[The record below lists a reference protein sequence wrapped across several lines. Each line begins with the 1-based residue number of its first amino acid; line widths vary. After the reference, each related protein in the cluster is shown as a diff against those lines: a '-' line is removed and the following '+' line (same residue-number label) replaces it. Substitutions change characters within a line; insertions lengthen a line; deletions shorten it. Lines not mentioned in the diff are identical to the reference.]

1 MVVRVSRHDWLQN
14 RFPSIR
20 TVHIAGPQGAP
31 FQVAKLIEHE
41 QRVITHA
48 AELTVPGR
56 TFLRAMG
63 RADRTVHV
71 QRDPLGRFAL
81 VKAVNLLS

>member
-41 QRVITHA
+41 QRVIAHA
-48 AELTVPGR
+48 AEMPVLDGAL
-56 TFLRAMG
+56 LRAVG
-63 RADRTVHV
+63 WADGTVHV
-71 QRDPLGRFAL
+71 QRDPLRRLAL
-81 VKAVNLLS
+81 VKAVNPLS

>member
-1 MVVRVSRHDWLQN
+1 MVVRVSRDDWLQN

-48 AELTVPGR
+48 AEVTVPGR

-63 RADRTVHV
+63 RADRAIHI
-71 QRDPLGRFAL
+71 QRDPLGRFAF
-81 VKAVNLLS
+81 VNPVDPLS